1 MKNIV
6 IIGPPRSGKT
16 TLAKMIVKRIN
27 GYSLISSD
35 NLRTSFVSA
44 TEKSEIKRKNS
55 NIQIYLDIPREQC
68 YEYLRQSTYYESD
81 LGYVVDF
88 SCYDE
93 ELFKKFSEEA
103 IVIFL
108 GYSSLTKEQ
117 LFKSI
122 RENDTENE
130 WTYIESNYSLNELC
144 KNFIEQ
150 SKKFEEYA
158 KKNNCW
164 YVDTSKD
171 RKKTLEAT
179 FKTIKKILDSSMKNL
194 IIREEER

>member
-16 TLAKMIVKRIN
+16 TLAKMIVKGIK

-35 NLRTSFVSA
+35 NLRTSFVAA
-44 TEKSEIKRKNS
+44 TENSEMKRNNN
-55 NIQIYLDIPREQC
+55 NIQINLDIPREQC
-68 YEYLRQSTYYESD
+68 YEYLRQSTYYEND

-93 ELFKKFSEEA
+93 ELFKKFSKEA
-103 IVIFL
+103 IVLFL

-117 LFKSI
+117 LFESI

-130 WTYIESNYSLNELC
+130 WTYTESDYWLNELC
-144 KNFIEQ
+144 KDFIKQ
-150 SKKFEEYA
+150 NKKFEEYA
-158 KKNNCW
+158 KTNNCW

-171 RKKTLEAT
+171 REKTLEET
-179 FKTIKKILDSSMKNL
+179 FDTIRKIVKCFNEISK
-194 IIREEER
+194 

>member
-1 MKNIV
+1 MKTIV

-16 TLAKMIVKRIN
+16 TLAKMIVKGIN

-35 NLRTSFVSA
+35 NLRTSFVAA
-44 TEKSEIKRKNS
+44 TESAEMKRNNS

-93 ELFKKFSEEA
+93 ELFKKFSNEA

-117 LFKSI
+117 LFENI
-122 RENDTENE
+122 RKNDTEKE
-130 WTYIESNYSLNELC
+130 WTYTENDYWLNELC
-144 KNFIEQ
+144 KDFIEQ
-150 SKKFEEYA
+150 TKKFEEYA

-164 YVDTSKD
+164 YIDTSKD
-171 RKKTLEAT
+171 REKILKET
-179 FKTIKKILDSSMKNL
+179 FETIKKI
-194 IIREEER
+194 IRCFNETSKK